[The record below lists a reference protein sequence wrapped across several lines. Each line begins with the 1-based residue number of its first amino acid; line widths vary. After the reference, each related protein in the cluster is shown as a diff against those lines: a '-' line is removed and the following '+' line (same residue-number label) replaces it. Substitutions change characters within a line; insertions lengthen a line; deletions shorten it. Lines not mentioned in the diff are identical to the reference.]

1 MSKAANFFCGFIGL
15 LLVSGCA
22 VQKDH
27 VEVATAPAI
36 LYAPNPAYPEAARA
50 EGVSGEVVLK
60 VTVDALGETAGAS
73 VASEAP
79 AGYGF
84 GEAALAAV
92 KNWVWEPGRLRGE
105 PVNQGRQVR
114 VHFSAYERGATT
126 VPQILS
132 KTEPRVPAEF
142 ARSGERAAVLVR
154 AEVDSEGKPYLVSVV
169 KELPGPRGLAEAA
182 LECVR
187 QWRFTPAVPGTVTVL
202 VPFGPKQAESAVAPI
217 RQ

>member
-1 MSKAANFFCGFIGL
+1 MRKTADFFCGFLGL
-15 LLVSGCA
+15 MFICGCA
-22 VQKDH
+22 VQTDH

-36 LYAPNPAYPEAARA
+36 LYAPNPAYPESARA
-50 EGVSGEVVLK
+50 EGVSGEVILK
-60 VTVDALGETAGAS
+60 VTVDTLGRTAGAS

-92 KNWVWEPGRLRGE
+92 KNWVWDPGRLRGE
-105 PVNQGRQVR
+105 PVNQGRQVH
-114 VHFSAYERGATT
+114 VHFSAYERGVNL

-132 KTEPRVPAEF
+132 KTDPRVPAEF
-142 ARSGERAAVLVR
+142 ARSEESAAVLVR
-154 AEVDSEGKPYLVSVV
+154 AEVDSDGKPYSVSVV

-187 QWRFTPAVPGTVTVL
+187 QWRFAPAIPGTVTVL
-202 VPFGPKQAESAVAPI
+202 VPFGPKRTENLGH
-217 RQ
+217 